1 MQRKSPRTLAVRG
14 VLPREEGI
22 VSPIHRSA
30 TYELGEPE
38 SFDDI
43 RYIRLNNTPSQ
54 LEVEATLAALENAEA
69 SLVTPSGTAGIWL
82 ALLGTLS
89 KGETV
94 LVPRRLYGGTRKI
107 LKHLAEREGVV
118 VREVDL
124 DDSASW
130 PTDAH
135 AFFVETIANPWV
147 SVPPLREVG
156 AFCDKHGVVGII
168 DNTLATP
175 VLCTPRLMGFSLI
188 VHSASKAL
196 NGHADVVAGVIAGD
210 APRIR
215 AIRKLANRLGVCP
228 DPQACWLLSRG
239 LQTLHLR
246 VEAQC
251 ASALAIARAAS
262 EHVPTRYP
270 GLETDPSHERARAY
284 FGTRFGSV
292 VTMDF
297 ESSARAK
304 TFIQSLELA
313 IEAPSLGGVQTLVTR
328 PTTTSHAGLDDDE
341 VRAMGVSPGWVRLA
355 VGCET
360 TEDLLAD
367 VSQAIHRAMPS
378 LSGAASPKDDNSE
391 SART

>member
-1 MQRKSPRTLAVRG
+1 MQRKSPRTVAVRG
-14 VLPREEGI
+14 ALPREEGI

-54 LEVEATLAALENAEA
+54 LEVEATLAALEKTDA
-69 SLVTPSGTAGIWL
+69 SLVTPSGTAAIWL

-89 KGETV
+89 KDDVV

-107 LKHLAEREGVV
+107 LKHLAEREGIIA
-118 VREVDL
+118 REVDL
-124 DDSASW
+124 DAPASW
-130 PTDAH
+130 PTDAR

-147 SVPPLREVG
+147 SVPPLRDIG
-156 AFCDKHGVVGII
+156 AFCEKHDLIGII

-175 VLCTPRLMGFSLI
+175 VMCTPRLMGFSLV

-215 AIRKLANRLGVCP
+215 EIRKLANRLGVCP

-251 ASALAIARAAS
+251 SSALAIARAAS
-262 EHVPTRYP
+262 EHVSTHYP
-270 GLETDPSHERARAY
+270 GLASEPSHGRAASY

-292 VTMDF
+292 VTLDF
-297 ESSARAK
+297 ETSGRAQA
-304 TFIQSLELA
+304 FIRALELA

-328 PTTTSHAGLDDDE
+328 PTTTSHAGLDDEE
-341 VRAMGVSPGWVRLA
+341 VRSMGVSPGWVRLA

-367 VSQAIHRAMPS
+367 VSQAIQRAIPS
-378 LSGAASPKDDNSE
+378 SELGYAE